1 MGQLEEDEV
10 VMEGEE
16 VFGKV
21 MEEVE
26 ELLAMGV
33 VEGNKR
39 REKGREGEE
48 WIGGIDVEGKDE
60 GVVTVEV
67 EDLVVAG

>member
-1 MGQLEEDEV
+1 MEEDEV
-10 VMEGEE
+10 VMVGEE

-60 GVVTVEV
+60 DVVTDEV